1 MDPPDDGPPK
11 PSTSSVVT
19 DGAVSG
25 VLPAAEAFSI
35 HYPGYPSSTERAIE
49 TLGGLPEIAKVRSSE
64 TGAMELRFRPED
76 PYCHPAFGNL
86 HPSSSLLLRISKSR
100 GGAERSSGETGGG
113 AEGSVGEA
121 NGGGREGTP
130 APAESLLAEVVAR
143 VRDAYRFEGMVDYQH
158 VLAVHAAEERRKKR
172 PWALEGGL
180 DLEEDV
186 NSGIDGADV
195 MMLVPPLFSLKDR
208 PETIVL
214 NPSVNL
220 FSRNF
225 QRGVVEHCWE
235 MDIEPCLAIA
245 FDIEKINWEDN
256 IPKDMTEW
264 EWQMAVCKLFEER
277 PIWPRWSLHE
287 RLLEDD
293 LDVSENQ
300 LKRLLFR
307 AGYYFSTG
315 PFGRFWIRKGYD
327 PRKDPESRICCSISL
342 KLFPPDATLDSL
354 SMIWM
359 TNCGFSRYQKVDFRV
374 PSELRDANTNGK
386 LKQTWKDL
394 CHFQVLPSKNF
405 VFLQLFELIDE
416 FIQHEIRKPPDQ
428 KTCTHATGWFSM
440 WKLRTLRLH
449 VRIRFLSLYPKG
461 AAECLL
467 QSARELYE
475 RSKKEEVFSR
485 FQKPEKEGQHF
496 NGVPNCSAEVP
507 CTESKEH
514 EQEDPDGP
522 NNCEVEDEEEEEEEL
537 DGYEYPPVVRE
548 DGYFPVDGNS
558 YNVGESIPNDY
569 LQELLRGFGKESQSN
584 DALRGADLSDGEY
597 QIYEQDSDDDNY
609 YGDDGDGSI

>member
-1 MDPPDDGPPK
+1 MDPPDDDRPK
-11 PSTSSVVT
+11 PSTSSVVK

-25 VLPAAEAFSI
+25 VLPAAEAFAI

-49 TLGGLPEIAKVRSSE
+49 TLGGLPEVAKVRSSE

-86 HPSSSLLLRISKSR
+86 HPSSSLLLKISKSR
-100 GGAERSSGETGGG
+100 AGTEQSSGETGGG

-143 VRDAYRFEGMVDYQH
+143 CICSCAGMVDYQH

-172 PWALEGGL
+172 PWALEGEM
-180 DLEEDV
+180 DIEEDV

-208 PETIVL
+208 PETIVV
-214 NPSVNL
+214 P
-220 FSRNF
+220 
-225 QRGVVEHCWE
+225 
-235 MDIEPCLAIA
+235 I
-245 FDIEKINWEDN
+245 KINWEDN
-256 IPKDMTEW
+256 ILKDTTEW

-287 RLLEDD
+287 RLLEDG

-327 PRKDPESRICCSISL
+327 PRTDPESRMQQML
-342 KLFPPDATLDSL
+342 RG
-354 SMIWM
+354 
-359 TNCGFSRYQKVDFRV
+359 NQKVL
-374 PSELRDANTNGK
+374 SK
-386 LKQTWKDL
+386 L
-394 CHFQVLPSKNF
+394 
-405 VFLQLFELIDE
+405 
-416 FIQHEIRKPPDQ
+416 
-428 KTCTHATGWFSM
+428 GWFSM

-449 VRIRFLSLYPKG
+449 VRIRFLSLYPNG

-485 FQKPEKEGQHF
+485 FQKPEKEAQHF
-496 NGVPNCSAEVP
+496 NGDPNCSAEVP

-514 EQEDPDGP
+514 EQEDQDGP
-522 NNCEVEDEEEEEEEL
+522 NNCVVEDEEEEEEEL

-558 YNVGESIPNDY
+558 CILDARYMTDKSSS
-569 LQELLRGFGKESQSN
+569 LLVHFV
-584 DALRGADLSDGEY
+584 AFA
-597 QIYEQDSDDDNY
+597 YEVHENA
-609 YGDDGDGSI
+609 